1 MQKKSKKVLSAC
13 SIASLLVTTTAVS
26 TGVKAADSGVNR
38 VGGANRYET
47 AAKVADSGWTSSDYA
62 IVANGEGYADA
73 LCATPLAKA
82 NNAPILLTTGN
93 SSNSLEQNQLNELKK
108 LNVKHVIVIGG
119 TGVVPDSVL
128 NSIKAQVTDV
138 ERIGGQDRYE
148 TSVKIAEKLGT
159 PAKAVIASGEGYA
172 DALSAGPAAAINGMP
187 ILLSRVGSL
196 PDTISNYLK
205 AHSQIT
211 QTYVIG
217 GTASIS
223 DSILNSLPSAKR
235 LGGQT
240 RYDTNVAVL
249 QEFAS
254 SFNFSNIYAAL
265 GDGPL
270 GNEFA
275 DALTGGA
282 LAAKL
287 GNPLVITG
295 KTISSATASFL
306 KEKGLT
312 NSTLTVL
319 GGTASI
325 PDSVASDIKGDIGNS
340 SSTPGGGSSGGS
352 TTTGTDL
359 TPSLKSGTGVLA
371 DAYGKYKDKINNNSQ
386 YSQYFTVDNNS
397 KIDDASYVNID
408 LTNRSSEVNS
418 IKDVFAKAKTRYAID
433 ENGKITNTTQFNND
447 ITKINDKLK
456 SSFGNVAINNGGLLA
471 FLGTLGSQ
479 YFDTNGLK
487 ADKIQAVIQSHPKD
501 TTGASAYTDFQN
513 EVNNQV
519 NEYFTENAAGK
530 SLASQTPK
538 LVYDNLYQL
547 NEIYDINNSKTM
559 FNVSDG
565 TYKAVQE
572 LVNNF
577 ILPNYDSNYN
587 GGTYRVYL
595 NGGDYVNVKV
605 NPASTPSAE

>member
-82 NNAPILLTTGN
+82 NNAPILLTTGD
-93 SSNSLEQNQLNELKK
+93 SSNSLEQNELNELKK

-138 ERIGGQDRYE
+138 ERIGGQDRFE
-148 TSVKIAEKLGT
+148 TSEKIAEKLGT
-159 PAKAVIASGEGYA
+159 PTKAVIASGEGYA

-187 ILLSRVGSL
+187 ILLSRAGSL
-196 PDTISNYLK
+196 PDVISNYLK

-217 GTASIS
+217 GTASIA

-249 QEFAS
+249 REFAS
-254 SFNFSNIYAAL
+254 SFKFTGIYAAL

-295 KTISSATASFL
+295 KTISSATSSFL

-312 NSTLTVL
+312 TSTLTVL

-325 PDSVASDIKGDIGNS
+325 PDSVASDIKGSIGNPS
-340 SSTPGGGSSGGS
+340 TPPTPGGGGSSVPLSGELLNGAIVNDVNYQQFVKDINTGKYCNDFFEIKPNGS
-352 TTTGTDL
+352 SNDTSINVQLKKNDRSVEDIFTDAQKKYLDSNGQLTDSDKQAIEDDVAKVNAKLDLIYNKQLLGSLTIGNSNKDLKTVLSSLGSNYIDGSGHLIATNIEDKIPKYSGTNGTISGYEAFKNDL
-359 TPSLKSGTGVLA
+359 TTKISSYFKNDSSTDTIIKYHGYTIGNI
-371 DAYGKYKDKINNNSQ
+371 YKDS
-386 YSQYFTVDNNS
+386 T
-397 KIDDASYVNID
+397 
-408 LTNRSSEVNS
+408 EM
-418 IKDVFAKAKTRYAID
+418 
-433 ENGKITNTTQFNND
+433 
-447 ITKINDKLK
+447 
-456 SSFGNVAINNGGLLA
+456 
-471 FLGTLGSQ
+471 
-479 YFDTNGLK
+479 FDSGW
-487 ADKIQAVIQSHPKD
+487 SHE
-501 TTGASAYTDFQN
+501 A
-513 EVNNQV
+513 
-519 NEYFTENAAGK
+519 NAN
-530 SLASQTPK
+530 K
-538 LVYDNLYQL
+538 LV
-547 NEIYDINNSKTM
+547 DIIFPSSR
-559 FNVSDG
+559 V
-565 TYKAVQE
+565 
-572 LVNNF
+572 
-577 ILPNYDSNYN
+577 
-587 GGTYRVYL
+587 GGTYTI
-595 NGGDYVNVKV
+595 NFAN
-605 NPASTPSAE
+605 SAGHFIIDVSNIN

>member
-26 TGVKAADSGVNR
+26 ANVKAADSGINR

-47 AAKVADSGWTSSDYA
+47 ATKVADSGWTSSDYA

-82 NNAPILLTTGN
+82 NNAPILLTTGD
-93 SSNSLEQNQLNELKK
+93 SSNSLEQNELNELKK

-119 TGVVPDSVL
+119 TGVVPDSIL
-128 NSIKAQVTDV
+128 NSIKGQVPDV

-148 TSVKIAEKLGT
+148 TSAKIAEKLGT
-159 PAKAVIASGEGYA
+159 PTKAVIASGEGYA

-187 ILLSRVGSL
+187 ILLSRAGSL
-196 PDTISNYLK
+196 PGAISSYLN

-249 QEFAS
+249 KEFAS
-254 SFNFSNIYAAL
+254 SFKFNSIYAAL

-295 KTISSATASFL
+295 KTISSSTASFL
-306 KEKGLT
+306 KEKGFT

-340 SSTPGGGSSGGS
+340 STPGGGSSGGS
-352 TTTGTDL
+352 STTGTDL
-359 TPSLKSGTGVLA
+359 TSSLKSGSGVLA
-371 DAYGKYKDKINNNSQ
+371 TAYEKYRDKINKNSQ

-397 KIDDASYVNID
+397 SELNDTSYVNID
-408 LTNRSSEVNS
+408 LTSRSSEINS
-418 IKDVFAKAKTRYAID
+418 IKDVFTKAKIRYAI
-433 ENGKITNTTQFNND
+433 NSSGIITNTTQFNND

-456 SSFGNVAINNGGLLA
+456 SNFGNVTINNGGLLT

-487 ADKIQAVIQSHPKD
+487 ADKIQAVIQSHPED
-501 TTGASAYTDFQN
+501 TTGARAYTDFQN

-519 NEYFTENAAGK
+519 DKYFTENAAGK
-530 SLASQTPK
+530 SLASETPK
-538 LVYDNLYQL
+538 LIYDDLYQL
-547 NEIYDINNSKTM
+547 NEIYDINNSKIM

-605 NPASTPSAE
+605 NPASTSSAE

>member
-38 VGGANRYET
+38 VGGTNRYET
-47 AAKVADSGWTSSDYA
+47 ATKVADSGWTSSDYA

-82 NNAPILLTTGN
+82 NNAPILLTTGD
-93 SSNSLEQNQLNELKK
+93 SSNALEQNTLNELKK
-108 LNVKHVIVIGG
+108 LNVKHVIVVGG

-148 TSVKIAEKLGT
+148 TSVKIAEKIGT
-159 PAKAVIASGEGYA
+159 PTKAVIASGEGYA

-187 ILLSRVGSL
+187 ILLSRAGSL
-196 PDTISNYLK
+196 PDTVSNYIK
-205 AHSQIT
+205 AHLQIT

-217 GTASIS
+217 GIASIS

-249 QEFAS
+249 REFAS
-254 SFNFSNIYAAL
+254 SFNFNSMYAAL

-295 KTISSATASFL
+295 KTISSATSSFL

-319 GGTASI
+319 GGAGSI
-325 PDSVASDIKGDIGNS
+325 PDSVASDIKGDMGNS
-340 SSTPGGGSSGGS
+340 STTPGGGNGGSSGSSVPLSGALLNGS
-352 TTTGTDL
+352 IVNNDNYKQFVKDLNTGKYYNEFFTIKPNEGSNDTSISVQLKKNDRSVEDIFVDAQNKYLVDGKLTDSDIQAIKDNVDKANAKLDLVYNKQLLGSLTIGNSNKDLKTFLSSLGSKYFLTDGSGHLDKDYIVNKITTDL
-359 TPSLKSGTGVLA
+359 PKYNTASGYETFKNDLTTKISNYFKNDSSKDTIVKYHGYTL
-371 DAYGKYKDKINNNSQ
+371 GNIYKDSTEMFD
-386 YSQYFTVDNNS
+386 SGWS
-397 KIDDASYVNID
+397 HE
-408 LTNRSSEVNS
+408 TNAN
-418 IKDVFAKAKTRYAID
+418 
-433 ENGKITNTTQFNND
+433 
-447 ITKINDKLK
+447 
-456 SSFGNVAINNGGLLA
+456 
-471 FLGTLGSQ
+471 
-479 YFDTNGLK
+479 
-487 ADKIQAVIQSHPKD
+487 
-501 TTGASAYTDFQN
+501 
-513 EVNNQV
+513 
-519 NEYFTENAAGK
+519 
-530 SLASQTPK
+530 K
-538 LVYDNLYQL
+538 LV
-547 NEIYDINNSKTM
+547 DI
-559 FNVSDG
+559 
-565 TYKAVQE
+565 
-572 LVNNF
+572 
-577 ILPNYDSNYN
+577 ILPSSRV
-587 GGTYRVYL
+587 GGTYTI
-595 NGGDYVNVKV
+595 NFAN
-605 NPASTPSAE
+605 SAGHLIIDVSNIN

>member
-82 NNAPILLTTGN
+82 DNAPILLTTGD
-93 SSNSLEQNQLNELKK
+93 SSNSLEQNTLNELKK

-138 ERIGGQDRYE
+138 ERIGGQDRFE

-159 PAKAVIASGEGYA
+159 PTKAVIASGEGYA

-187 ILLSRVGSL
+187 ILLSRAGSL

-205 AHSQIT
+205 SHSQIT

-249 QEFAS
+249 TEFAS
-254 SFNFSNIYAAL
+254 SFKFNSVCAAL

-287 GNPLVITG
+287 GNPLIITG
-295 KTISSATASFL
+295 KTISSATSTFL
-306 KEKGLT
+306 KEKGFT

-325 PDSVASDIKGDIGNS
+325 PDSVASDIKGDIGT
-340 SSTPGGGSSGGS
+340 SSTPNNGGNGGSGGS
-352 TTTGTDL
+352 TTSGQNL
-359 TPSLKSGTGVLA
+359 TNSVVKSNSNYKTIVSKLNDPNDSLYNK
-371 DAYGKYKDKINNNSQ
+371 
-386 YSQYFTVDNNS
+386 YFTIANDSDNVINVQL
-397 KIDDASYVNID
+397 KENVTTAKDIFEKAQQKYNETGNID
-408 LTNRSSEVNS
+408 ESQIR
-418 IKDVFAKAKTRYAID
+418 
-433 ENGKITNTTQFNND
+433 ND
-447 ITKINDKLK
+447 IQYINDKMK
-456 SSFGNVAINNGGLLA
+456 DSY
-471 FLGTLGSQ
+471 GSL
-479 YFDTNGLK
+479 N
-487 ADKIQAVIQSHPKD
+487 KITV
-501 TTGASAYTDFQN
+501 
-513 EVNNQV
+513 
-519 NEYFTENAAGK
+519 
-530 SLASQTPK
+530 
-538 LVYDNLYQL
+538 
-547 NEIYDINNSKTM
+547 NSKTLQYVLE
-559 FNVSDG
+559 NSGSKYINANDG
-565 TYKAVQE
+565 TLNADAIVDEIKTEAGKYNGDVDAAFNKFKADLERNVGYYFDNSSKDKKVVISALGYEINRVQKDTE
-572 LVNNF
+572 LLYNNNFTTQEAANYLVDFVLPGTDVRGNYYIYLNSGDYILVNVA
-577 ILPNYDSNYN
+577 LQSSNQ
-587 GGTYRVYL
+587 
-595 NGGDYVNVKV
+595 
-605 NPASTPSAE
+605 A

>member
-187 ILLSRVGSL
+187 ILLSRAGSL

-282 LAAKL
+282 LAAKNR
-287 GNPLVITG
+287 NPLVITG

-340 SSTPGGGSSGGS
+340 STPGGGSSGGS
-352 TTTGTDL
+352 GSNSVPL
-359 TPSLKSGTGVLA
+359 SGSLL
-371 DAYGKYKDKINNNSQ
+371 NNLI
-386 YSQYFTVDNNS
+386 VDNNDYKNFVQS
-397 KIDDASYVNID
+397 LN
-408 LTNRSSEVNS
+408 TP
-418 IKDVFAKAKTRYAID
+418 T
-433 ENGKITNTTQFNND
+433 GK
-447 ITKINDKLK
+447 
-456 SSFGNVAINNGGLLA
+456 
-471 FLGTLGSQ
+471 
-479 YFDTNGLK
+479 Y
-487 ADKIQAVIQSHPKD
+487 
-501 TTGASAYTDFQN
+501 Y
-513 EVNNQV
+513 
-519 NEYFTENAAGK
+519 NEYFTIKQIDDTTNDKSINVQLKKSDRSVEDIFVDAQNKYLVDGKLTDSDIQAIKDNVDKVNAK
-530 SLASQTPK
+530 LD
-538 LVYDNLYQL
+538 LVYNKQLLGSLTIGNSNKDLKTFLSSLGSKYILNDGSGHLDKDYIVNKITTDLPKYNSASEYEAFKDDLTTKISNYFKNDSSTDTIVKYHGYTIGNIYDDSTKMFDYQLSHETNADNLV
-547 NEIYDINNSKTM
+547 NIVFPSSKDRKS
-559 FNVSDG
+559 V
-565 TYKAVQE
+565 V
-572 LVNNF
+572 
-577 ILPNYDSNYN
+577 
-587 GGTYRVYL
+587 
-595 NGGDYVNVKV
+595 
-605 NPASTPSAE
+605 